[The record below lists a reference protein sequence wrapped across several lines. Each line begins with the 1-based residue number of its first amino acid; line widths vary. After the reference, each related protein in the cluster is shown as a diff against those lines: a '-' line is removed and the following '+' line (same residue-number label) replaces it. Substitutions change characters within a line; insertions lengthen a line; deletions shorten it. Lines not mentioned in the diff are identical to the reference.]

1 MKIKYI
7 LIFIGVIVIFYLSTI
22 HLDFI
27 LIGDNVDQISIGEQY
42 IEKGADVCYRDI
54 FNVCLFK
61 SDIKIENNIDNT
73 KIGNYEV
80 KYTIDSTF
88 FKKQIK
94 RIIEVVDLEC
104 PVIEADKEII
114 KICPNEEVDI
124 NYSAYD
130 NYDKDITS
138 KVKKSIVENK
148 LILEVF
154 DSSNNYSSL
163 EIPIEYVDNEKPTI
177 TLTDGAIYLLKGEKY
192 KEPGYKA
199 VDNCLGNITNKVKIT
214 NNIDINKSGTYTVT
228 YTVSDDMGNVAK
240 ATRKVY
246 VYENS
251 PVVQSKDKVIYLTF
265 DDGPSK
271 YTFELLDILKKYDV
285 KATFFVTSN
294 GSDEAIKRIYEDGHS
309 IGLHT
314 YSHNYKEVYKSA
326 SAYFADLAKINNRVK
341 KLTGLESKLIRFP
354 GGSSN
359 TVSNFNPGIMSYLSK
374 QVLVKGYQYFDW
386 NVSSGDTET
395 SDTNKIVNN
404 VIKSLKKGNNIV
416 LQHDTNHASVKAVS
430 KIIEY
435 GKANGYTFKSLNI
448 NSPTAHHVISN

>member
-138 KVKKSIVENK
+138 KVKK
-148 LILEVF
+148 
-154 DSSNNYSSL
+154 
-163 EIPIEYVDNEKPTI
+163 
-177 TLTDGAIYLLKGEKY
+177 KY
-192 KEPGYKA
+192 
-199 VDNCLGNITNKVKIT
+199 C
-214 NNIDINKSGTYTVT
+214 
-228 YTVSDDMGNVAK
+228 
-240 ATRKVY
+240 
-246 VYENS
+246 
-251 PVVQSKDKVIYLTF
+251 
-265 DDGPSK
+265 
-271 YTFELLDILKKYDV
+271 
-285 KATFFVTSN
+285 
-294 GSDEAIKRIYEDGHS
+294 
-309 IGLHT
+309 
-314 YSHNYKEVYKSA
+314 
-326 SAYFADLAKINNRVK
+326 
-341 KLTGLESKLIRFP
+341 
-354 GGSSN
+354 
-359 TVSNFNPGIMSYLSK
+359 
-374 QVLVKGYQYFDW
+374 
-386 NVSSGDTET
+386 
-395 SDTNKIVNN
+395 
-404 VIKSLKKGNNIV
+404 
-416 LQHDTNHASVKAVS
+416 
-430 KIIEY
+430 
-435 GKANGYTFKSLNI
+435 
-448 NSPTAHHVISN
+448 